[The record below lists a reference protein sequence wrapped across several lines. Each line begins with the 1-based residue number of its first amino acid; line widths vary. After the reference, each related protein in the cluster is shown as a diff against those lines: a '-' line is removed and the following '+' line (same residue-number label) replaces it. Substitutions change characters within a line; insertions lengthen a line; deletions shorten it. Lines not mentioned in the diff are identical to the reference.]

1 HLNLLETKNIGI
13 VARFEFGQL
22 MKSGADTIDIKGNN
36 FH

>member
-1 HLNLLETKNIGI
+1 